1 MAPVQGGAIYYNYR
15 RPEMSNIEYHNN
27 TASYGPDI
35 GSYPVRI
42 VNSVMMNEFIV
53 LTDVASGLVYKKTLR
68 LLLVDYDGQ
77 TMNLISNSQI
87 KVVPL
92 TSGASLL
99 GVDYSALVNGQANFD
114 SLQFVYA
121 PGQENIQ
128 FLATCDLID
137 SNKVSYLSLPTNN
150 SIDVSFRY

>member
-1 MAPVQGGAIYYNYR
+1 MASVQGGAIYYNYR
-15 RPEMSNIEYHNN
+15 RPEISKIEYQNN
-27 TASYGPDI
+27 TASYGPNI

-68 LLLVDYDGQ
+68 LLLVDYDEQ
-77 TMNLISNSQI
+77 IMNLISNRQI
-87 KVVPL
+87 KIVPV
-92 TSGASLL
+92 TNGASLL
-99 GVDYSALVNGQANFD
+99 GVDYSVLVNGQANFD

-121 PGQENIQ
+121 PGQDNIQ
-128 FLATCDLID
+128 FLATSDLID
-137 SNKVSYLSLPTNN
+137 SDKVSYLNLPTDD